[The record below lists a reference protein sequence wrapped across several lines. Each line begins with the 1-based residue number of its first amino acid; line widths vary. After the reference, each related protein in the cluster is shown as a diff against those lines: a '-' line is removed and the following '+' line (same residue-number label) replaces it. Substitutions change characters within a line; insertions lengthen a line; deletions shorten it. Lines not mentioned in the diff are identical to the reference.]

1 MEESEKHSK
10 LKSNKKLFINEDA
23 AQIFKE
29 SLKDENDILESM
41 CKIGRDVKAIFTWIW
56 VDH

>member
-1 MEESEKHSK
+1 MEEREKHIK
-10 LKSNKKLFINEDA
+10 LKSNKKLFINKDA

-41 CKIGRDVKAIFTWIW
+41 CKIGRDVKAILHGFW
-56 VDH
+56 